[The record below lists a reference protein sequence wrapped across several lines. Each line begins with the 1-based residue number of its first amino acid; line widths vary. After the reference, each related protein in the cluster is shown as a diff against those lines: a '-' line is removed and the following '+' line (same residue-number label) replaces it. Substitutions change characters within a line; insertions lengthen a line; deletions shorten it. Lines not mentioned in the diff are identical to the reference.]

1 MMPEIR
7 NPFFIVAPAYRRGSA
22 GVTVLYLLCHY
33 LNRAG
38 ESAYIVR
45 YLPEP
50 VPDDRLPDGV
60 FLQVQNEFPAGMLA
74 PPITQ
79 EVLTFYDQRRLTPIV
94 IYPEIFD
101 NPLNAGFFGR
111 YILNY
116 PGKLAQSYVED
127 SHFDIAY
134 SRVLADHCAT
144 ATRVPDVLFMPT
156 CDLEFWSGN
165 PEAERGGACHYAA
178 RLRAAGALDPATLPA
193 GSIEILP
200 SDQMTRLEIR
210 EIFRRSE
217 AFYCFEDTALA
228 IEAQLC
234 GCPTVFVQNEIFS
247 ATIMTV
253 AELGTD
259 GYCFAGDAAGFARAK
274 ATVGSLRPILE
285 GHIAG
290 APGRIAGLAAKWRA
304 LALQQEYRG
313 TITYPFE
320 PRLVLFGKL
329 EPPAD
334 PGAR

>member
-1 MMPEIR
+1 MIPQVK
-7 NPFFIVAPAYRRGSA
+7 NPFYIVAPPYRRGSA

-50 VPDDRLPDGV
+50 VPDGRLPDGV
-60 FLQVQNEFPAGMLA
+60 FLQVQTEFPGGMLA

-79 EVLTFYDQRRLTPIV
+79 EVLTFYDQLRLTPIV

-101 NPLNAGFFGR
+101 NPVKARFFGR

-116 PGKLAQSYVED
+116 PGKLADTYVED
-127 SHFDIAY
+127 SNFDIAY
-134 SRVLADHCAT
+134 SQILADHCAT
-144 ATRVPDVLFMPT
+144 ETRVPDVLFMPT
-156 CDLEFWSGN
+156 CDLAFWTGD
-165 PEAERGGACHYAA
+165 PDAARGGACHYAA
-178 RLRAAGALDPATLPA
+178 RLRAAGGLNVATLPA
-193 GSIEILP
+193 NSTEILP

-234 GCPTVFVQNEIFS
+234 GCPTVFVRNEIF
-247 ATIMTV
+247 AAEIMTV

-259 GYCFAGDAAGFARAK
+259 GYCFAGDEAGFARAK
-274 ATVGSLRPILE
+274 ATVGSLRRALE
-285 GHIAG
+285 SHIA
-290 APGRIAGLAAKWRA
+290 AVPGRIAELAAKWRA
-304 LALQQEYRG
+304 LAAEQDYRG
-313 TITYPFE
+313 TITYPYE
-320 PRLVLFGKL
+320 PRLVLFGKPETL
-329 EPPAD
+329 C
-334 PGAR
+334 